1 MKYLKKFD
9 THTEYETYRD
19 SQDYVTPNVSY
30 CVDMNEVH
38 SEELEPT
45 DPYNGH
51 EYVDL
56 GLPSGTVW
64 ATMNVG
70 ATTATDTGLYFQ
82 WGDTQGYTASQVG
95 TDKEF
100 EDYDYKYF
108 RNSQFTKYN
117 STDGKTMLDIE
128 DDSARAAL
136 GGEWVMP
143 TREQIM
149 ELTNHDYVT
158 VTEYDDYLLIKS
170 KTNNNELIFPKS
182 GSASVDT
189 VTEWNDSDGISVWTK
204 EKIFDDG
211 TAPGFT
217 FSEIAYCGSG
227 YTVGVD
233 EPEPELRLRYL
244 GYNVRGVV
252 SL

>member
-19 SQDYVTPNVSY
+19 SQNYVTPNVSY

-95 TDKEF
+95 TDKNFDIE
-100 EDYDYKYF
+100 YYKYF
-108 RNSQFTKYN
+108 NGEQYTKYN
-117 STDGKTMLDIE
+117 STDGKTTLDVE
-128 DDSARAAL
+128 DDSARVAL
-136 GGEWVMP
+136 GGEWKMP
-143 TREQIM
+143 TRDQIV
-149 ELTNHDYVT
+149 ELVSNEYTT
-158 VTEYDDYLLIKS
+158 ITEYDDYLLIKS
-170 KTNNNELIFPKS
+170 KANDNELIFPKAD
-182 GSASVDT
+182 SASGEALVEWSDT
-189 VTEWNDSDGISVWTK
+189 DGIGVWSN
-204 EKIFDDG
+204 EKIPDDG
-211 TAPGFT
+211 TIPGT
-217 FSEIAYCGSG
+217 TYSELAYCGSG
-227 YTVGVD
+227 NISYVGT
-233 EPEPELRLRYL
+233 PEPDLHYRYL